1 MKKHYVYELINLYGT
16 VEYVGE
22 SKNPYR
28 RFRQHTKSK
37 YEPKRSMGIFYG
49 RQDLILNVVSEYDNY
64 KDALNLEAKLKSNY
78 GFPLTE
84 KLGKIKGGSIG
95 GKIGGGSIAKRPIL
109 QFDKTNTLIK
119 RYESVSQAARE
130 LNIPNSSL
138 TDCAK
143 GRRKQT
149 RGFIWKYETN

>member
-1 MKKHYVYELINLYGT
+1 MYYVYELINHYGT

-22 SKNPYR
+22 SKNPYI

-37 YEPKRSMGIFYG
+37 YEPHRSMGIFHG
-49 RQDLILNVVSEYDNY
+49 RQDLILNVVSVYDNH
-64 KDALNLEAKLKSNY
+64 KDALNLEAKLKKDY
-78 GFPLTE
+78 GFALTE
-84 KLGKIKGGSIG
+84 KLGKIKGGRIG
-95 GKIGGGSIAKRPIL
+95 GPIGGGIGYKRPIL

-119 RYESVSQAARE
+119 KYESVSEAARE
-130 LNIPNSSL
+130 LDIPNSSI

-149 RGFIWKYETN
+149 RGFIWKYEMD